1 MKKAY
6 FFIDDTIWVLR
17 DITRERPASLFDNPF
32 LKMLKAN
39 HDKYGMKVQLN
50 IFYSRRCHRCL

>member
-6 FFIDDTIWVLR
+6 FFIDDTIWVFR
-17 DITRERPASLFDNPF
+17 DLTRKRPASLFDNPF
-32 LKMLKAN
+32 MKMLKGA

-50 IFYSRRCHRCL
+50 VFYRTDTYYG